1 MFAVGTRTSCALST
15 TCRCWLYCLFLG
27 FLFVTATA
35 FLVSVAVT
43 VVVHTSEV
51 SEGLAEVKIVFKSFP
66 VVEVVEVHSYLHR
79 FVESVKNLCRFFVLI
94 VFSVFDALRSLLA
107 LKDVEKAISCYSLH
121 NCASF
126 TSFLV
131 LLLFLNLLFGE
142 VFTVFPV
149 NQSALRLNNFV
160 LLVVFKSNHKLK
172 SFVGEVLVVTESKLD
187 TDSSRLLCF
196 GSFDVGD
203 VLQGLR
209 VFLADGLHHH
219 LVVFD
224 CFFPEVRNANYTL

>member
-1 MFAVGTRTSCALST
+1 MST
-15 TCRCWLYCLFLG
+15 TGRGWLNCLFLG
-27 FLFVTATA
+27 LLFVTATA
-35 FLVSVAVT
+35 FFVSVAVT
-43 VVVHTSEV
+43 VVVHASEV
-51 SEGLAEVKIVFKSFP
+51 AEGLAEIKIVFKCFP

-79 FVESVKNLCRFFVLI
+79 FVETVKNLCRFFILI
-94 VFSVFDALRSLLA
+94 VFCVFDAFRSFFA
-107 LKDVEKAISCYSLH
+107 LKDVEKAISCDSLH

-142 VFTVFPV
+142 VFTVLPV

-203 VLQGLR
+203 VLQGLS
-209 VFLADGLHHH
+209 VFFTNGLHHH